1 MSIFT
6 RFKSGL
12 KKTSGQIAA
21 VFTGNRIDEAFW
33 DELYERLVLADMGA
47 ELSEK
52 LLSAVKKD
60 RQAMKTP
67 ETLVAALIKETA
79 ALFPPQK
86 NIATEKPKIT
96 LVIGVNGAGKTTT
109 IAKLTTIH
117 KSAGRSVLLCAA
129 DTFRAA
135 AIEQLKNWAD
145 RLSAPIITP
154 PEGSDPAA
162 AAYEAVLKGKKLD
175 LDEVIIDTAGRLHTN
190 HNLVEEMK
198 KVHRVIDKAKSG
210 APEEVLL
217 VLDGTA
223 GQNAL
228 HQAKAFSAAVPV
240 TGLIVTKLDGTAKGG
255 IVVRVAS
262 ELNLP
267 VLYVGLGEKADDLV
281 PFDAEAYA
289 GGLFSA

>member
-117 KSAGRSVLLCAA
+117 KNAGRSVLLCAA

-145 RLSAPIITP
+145 RLSTPIIAP